1 MSHFFVAPGKF
12 KLIGK
17 GQCRGPN
24 WQFGK
29 WPVDKGTKTR
39 QKCAN
44 VCKKRPGCVAFD
56 LSPPDSTADKEDV
69 KKVRIIF
76 FFVKSFSLRNID
88 FTKKEISIES
98 DLKMLPFS

>member
-76 FFVKSFSLRNID
+76 FFREMI
-88 FTKKEISIES
+88 FT
-98 DLKMLPFS
+98 